1 MEYSKFT
8 QIYTDCILR
17 DESVLPGGYAERNRP
32 RALEPYSIVGP
43 NLLKRGKIVLHENN
57 ARERIQSIHDV
68 EDHCNRADLQ
78 QKAALTYDCVGLRD
92 LCRRIVRECRWC
104 NRAVLESRIESPL
117 IHPTKKR
124 LDFICK
130 KLGIPIPQN
139 RPLMKYMKE

>member
-17 DESVLPGGYAERNRP
+17 DEKVLPGSNAERHRP
-32 RALEPYSIVGP
+32 RALAPYSIVGP
-43 NLLKRGKIVLHENN
+43 DLLKRGKIVLHADN
-57 ARERIQSIHDV
+57 AYERIQSIHDM
-68 EDHCNRADLQ
+68 EDHCRSQDLH
-78 QKAALTYDCVGLRD
+78 QKAALTYDCAGLRD
-92 LCRRIVRECRWC
+92 LCRKIIRECRLC
-104 NRAVLESRIESPL
+104 NRAVIGKRIESPL

-124 LDFICK
+124 VDFICG